1 MGEDDAKHRDAL
13 TAAGYTSL
21 RGAFL
26 FCALM
31 ALVGGAVGSVVIA
44 IIWNALVPG
53 SSETMSTAIG
63 AAAGAVLLALIAAFK
78 VRQGN
83 LEALEQV
90 EDKEWRRHL
99 RRQHGR

>member
-1 MGEDDAKHRDAL
+1 
-13 TAAGYTSL
+13 
-21 RGAFL
+21 
-26 FCALM
+26 
-31 ALVGGAVGSVVIA
+31 
-44 IIWNALVPG
+44 
-53 SSETMSTAIG
+53 MSTAIG